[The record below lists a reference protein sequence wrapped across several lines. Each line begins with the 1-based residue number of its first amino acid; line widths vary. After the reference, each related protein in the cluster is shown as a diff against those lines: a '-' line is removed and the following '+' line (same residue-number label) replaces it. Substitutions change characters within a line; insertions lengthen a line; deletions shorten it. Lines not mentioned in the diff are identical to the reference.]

1 MKIGVAGIGGRMGRL
16 VAEAAAAGGAIVAG
30 DDAWSRC
37 DAVID
42 FTHPDRIAGH
52 ARQLAEAKTAWI
64 LGTTGLT
71 EAQQQ
76 LVIEAAACIPVVQA
90 ANFSAGVTLLLD
102 IARRL
107 GEALPGDS
115 YDAEIL
121 DIHHRQKVDSP
132 SGTALALG
140 RAVAEGRG
148 APMEIRPADGPRK
161 DGAIGFAALRAGQV
175 VGEHTL
181 VFAGETEHITLGHK
195 ALDRRMF
202 AQGAVR
208 AAFWVQ
214 GRPPGLYGMTDVM
227 GISKT
232 P

>member
-1 MKIGVAGIGGRMGRL
+1 MEIGVAGIGGRMGRL
-16 VAEAAAAGGAIVAG
+16 VAEAAVAAGAILAPAEDWTG
-30 DDAWSRC
+30 CA
-37 DAVID
+37 AVID
-42 FTHPDRIAGH
+42 FTHPDLIAGH
-52 ARQLAEAKTAWI
+52 AKRLSEASVAWI

-71 EAQQQ
+71 PAQQD
-76 LVIEAAACIPVVQA
+76 LVDEAASHIPVVQA

-107 GEALPGDS
+107 GQALPASS

-121 DIHHRQKVDSP
+121 DVHHRQKIDSP

-140 RAVAEGRG
+140 QAVAAGRG
-148 APMEIRPADGPRK
+148 VPMQVRAAAGPRHE
-161 DGAIGFAALRAGQV
+161 GAIGFAALRGGQV

-227 GISKT
+227 GVSHT